1 MTKDSLSRREF
12 VELGAVVAGA
22 SLVGHRILAGAEP
35 MSRASGSNAPSDD
48 SAGGSCK
55 GTRTSSDDC
64 STSRMISSFSEAG
77 YQRRASHDQRDLER
91 ARVESAVSEIVAEWC
106 AKCH

>member
-1 MTKDSLSRREF
+1 MRFLIADQRGVNVAAQHHS
-12 VELGAVVAGA
+12 AV
-22 SLVGHRILAGAEP
+22 
-35 MSRASGSNAPSDD
+35 GSNAPSDD